1 MSKVQERMFSFED
14 VLLLLLLLTS
24 GVSKDWAY
32 RRGGSGACSGRF
44 DQQTLLL
51 GVTDRVGCNVVL
63 RLG

>member
-14 VLLLLLLLTS
+14 VLLLLLLTS

-51 GVTDRVGCNVVL
+51 GVTDGVGCNVML